1 MYFVYFK
8 ANADEKRKKRKK
20 LNNKPKQKQN
30 QPLCGF
36 GASDWCFASY
46 AHGYW

>member
-1 MYFVYFK
+1 MK
-8 ANADEKRKKRKK
+8 NEKKENK
-20 LNNKPKQKQN
+20 LNNNKPKKKQN

-36 GASDWCFASY
+36 GASDRGFASY